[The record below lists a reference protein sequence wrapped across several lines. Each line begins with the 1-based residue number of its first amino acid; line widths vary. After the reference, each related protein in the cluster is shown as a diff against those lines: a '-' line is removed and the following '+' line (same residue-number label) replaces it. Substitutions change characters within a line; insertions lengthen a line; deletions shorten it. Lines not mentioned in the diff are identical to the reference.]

1 MSIVIAAF
9 AFLSVLLGMFGL
21 WTILQSRATSR
32 LERLRAAPAVP
43 SATSGGSLL
52 LEADRGA
59 RRLVSRLGGSPSGE
73 AATQM
78 RERLIHAGYRKPSAP
93 ATYYGVR
100 VLLAAGL
107 PVVAAALP
115 LLWGLPFATLTII
128 LCVLA
133 GIGYVGPSFWVDRAV
148 ERRQGGITRV
158 LPDALDLMVVCVEA
172 GFGIN
177 QALARVAEEFAPKS
191 PVLAS
196 ELALVNHETRAGKSL
211 TEALRGL
218 AERTGVSDVSAL
230 VALLVQTE
238 KFGTSV
244 ADALRVHAEAMRIR
258 RMHRAE
264 ERAQMAPLKLILPST
279 MIFAA
284 LLILFLAP
292 SLARVQAVFPD

>member
-1 MSIVIAAF
+1 MSILIAALAF
-9 AFLSVLLGMFGL
+9 ASAFLAVIGV
-21 WTILQSRATSR
+21 WTSLQSRAAAR
-32 LERLRAAPAVP
+32 LGHLQAQHAAPTPVR
-43 SATSGGSLL
+43 SSLL
-52 LEADRGA
+52 VDSDRGYL
-59 RRLVSRLGGSPSGE
+59 RVLSRLGGRLSTASVKLL
-73 AATQM
+73 
-78 RERLIHAGYRKPSAP
+78 RDRLIHAGYRSRSAP

-100 VLLAAGL
+100 SLLAIGL
-107 PVVAAALP
+107 PAVAAALP
-115 LLWGLPFATLTII
+115 LFWGLPFATLTII

-133 GIGYVGPSFWVDRAV
+133 GAGYLGPSFWLAHAV
-148 ERRQGGITRV
+148 ERRQSRINLA

-177 QALARVAEEFAPKS
+177 QALTRVADEFASKS
-191 PVLAS
+191 PVLAG

-211 TEALRGL
+211 TDALRAL
-218 AERTGVSDVSAL
+218 SERTGVSDVSAL

-244 ADALRVHAEAMRIR
+244 ADALRVHADAMRVR

-292 SLARVQAVFPD
+292 SLARIYGAFPDL